1 MNLGRLLSKSA
12 YKVDFVFAK
21 IKFNAGSEK
30 AKLPKH
36 DPRAT
41 VFWTNH
47 VVAFLLYMAGGHGI
61 HSLVGDVD
69 APVARVG
76 AVADRQEVDLV
87 VAATAPQP

>member
-1 MNLGRLLSKSA
+1 
-12 YKVDFVFAK
+12 
-21 IKFNAGSEK
+21 
-30 AKLPKH
+30 
-36 DPRAT
+36 
-41 VFWTNH
+41 
-47 VVAFLLYMAGGHGI
+47 MAGGHGI